1 MPPSILPFL
10 YQTRTIQHGL
20 RPSTF
25 TRVVRLAHSFSHNKP
40 SYSIPF
46 DWEDDPHHDEFSGS
60 ASSQSS
66 TITPSEAEVFKG
78 IFDEISQG
86 RMPVSKKKTAF
97 NAMREQVAPTSATGE
112 GQLDTKARSIVD
124 QARLTDFRDKFLSR
138 YPSSLRNAAQVAL
151 GLFEVPANEEGTR
164 TFMELKEA
172 DAANWAE
179 RVMYDQLRSEER
191 GRVDGLM
198 EDCTTDTELWN
209 LMEREVFTLPERLG
223 ILQGDVAASPKS
235 KKKKRTKTKGKSVAD
250 EPIDDPAAS
259 TSPESNSERRLMDI
273 HGRLYPHFIYNG
285 LKLLDTK
292 FKRSS
297 PYTFEILP
305 RVKELGLPSYVLGV
319 STSFYSRLASLY
331 WTRFGDSNAALS
343 VLQEMLSSGLYAND
357 ESMEVVESIRDHL
370 HGCTWGA
377 QGPFVMAMMESSPYD
392 ASLSQ
397 RLENMRRYIR
407 TSIAQERQDSA

>member
-20 RPSTF
+20 RRATLA
-25 TRVVRLAHSFSHNKP
+25 RLIRQAHSSSQNKAN
-40 SYSIPF
+40 YSIPF
-46 DWEDDPHHDEFSGS
+46 DWEDDPHNDDFSGKV
-60 ASSQSS
+60 SSQPS
-66 TITPSEAEVFKG
+66 TITPSEAEIFKG

-86 RMPVSKKKTAF
+86 RMPVAKKKPAF
-97 NAMREQVAPTSATGE
+97 SAMREQAGPTTAAYASP
-112 GQLDTKARSIVD
+112 LDTKARSIVD

-151 GLFEVPANEEGTR
+151 GLFEVPANEEGTS
-164 TFMELKEA
+164 TYMELKEA

-179 RVMYDQLRSEER
+179 RAMHDRARSEER
-191 GRVDGLM
+191 ERVDRLM
-198 EDCTTDTELWN
+198 DACTTDAELWN
-209 LMEREVFTLPERLG
+209 LMEREVFSLPERLG
-223 ILQGDVAASPKS
+223 IIQDTAASAT
-235 KKKKRTKTKGKSVAD
+235 KKRKKVTKANGKSAAE
-250 EPIDDPAAS
+250 EPAKGSATPL
-259 TSPESNSERRLMDI
+259 ESKPDRRLMEI

-285 LKLLDTK
+285 LKLLDTN

-297 PYTFEILP
+297 PYAFKILP
-305 RVKELGLPSYVLGV
+305 RVKQLGLPSYVLGV

-331 WTRFGDSNAALS
+331 WTRFGDSTAALS
-343 VLQEMLSSGLYAND
+343 VLEEMLSSGLYANE
-357 ESMEVVESIRDHL
+357 ESMEVVDKIRDHL

-397 RLENMRRYIR
+397 RLENMERYIR
-407 TSIAQERQDSA
+407 TSITQEKQDSA

>member
-20 RPSTF
+20 RPATF
-25 TRVVRLAHSFSHNKP
+25 ARAIRLAHSSNKP
-40 SYSIPF
+40 NYSIPF
-46 DWEDDPHHDEFSGS
+46 DWEDDPHHDDFSS
-60 ASSQSS
+60 KPSSQPS

-86 RMPVSKKKTAF
+86 RMPVSKKKKTAF
-97 NAMREQVAPTSATGE
+97 SALKEQTASTSAAVAS
-112 GQLDTKARSIVD
+112 QSDTKARSIVD

-138 YPSSLRNAAQVAL
+138 YPSSLRSAAQVAL
-151 GLFEVPANEEGTR
+151 GLFEVPANEDGKSTY
-164 TFMELKEA
+164 MELKEA

-179 RVMYDQLRSEER
+179 RAMYDQLRSEER
-191 GRVDGLM
+191 ARVDRLM
-198 EDCTTDTELWN
+198 DSCKTDTELWS
-209 LMEREVFTLPERLG
+209 LMEREVFSLPERLG
-223 ILQGDVAASPKS
+223 IIQDTTETASR
-235 KKKKRTKTKGKSVAD
+235 KKKKKSTNTKGKAAAA
-250 EPIDDPAAS
+250 EPAEEPAAAAAAK
-259 TSPESNSERRLMDI
+259 PDRRMMDV

-285 LKLLDTK
+285 LKLLDTN

-297 PYTFEILP
+297 PYVFKILP

-319 STSFYSRLASLY
+319 STSFYSRLAFLY
-331 WTRFGDSNAALS
+331 WTRFGDSNAALN
-343 VLQEMLSSGLYAND
+343 VLQEMLSSGLYANE
-357 ESMEVVESIRDHL
+357 ESMAVVESIRDHI

-397 RLENMRRYIR
+397 RLENMQRYIR
-407 TSIAQERQDSA
+407 TSIAQEKHDGA

>member
-10 YQTRTIQHGL
+10 YHTRTIQHGL
-20 RPSTF
+20 RPATF
-25 TRVVRLAHSFSHNKP
+25 ARVVRLAHSASANKAN
-40 SYSIPF
+40 YSIPF
-46 DWEDDPHHDEFSGS
+46 DWEDDPHNDDFSGKP
-60 ASSQSS
+60 SSQAS

-86 RMPVSKKKTAF
+86 KMPVSKKKTAF
-97 NAMREQVAPTSATGE
+97 SMIKDQTVSPGAASVS
-112 GQLDTKARSIVD
+112 QLDTTARSIVE

-151 GLFEVPANEEGTR
+151 GLFEVPANEEGASTY
-164 TFMELKEA
+164 MELKEA

-179 RVMYDQLRSEER
+179 RAMYDQLRSEEKA
-191 GRVDGLM
+191 RVDGLM
-198 EDCTTDTELWN
+198 NSCTTDAELWT
-209 LMEREVFTLPERLG
+209 LMEREVFSLPERLG
-223 ILQGDVAASPKS
+223 IMQDTATSVPSKKKS
-235 KKKKRTKTKGKSVAD
+235 KKGAKVKGKSAV
-250 EPIDDPAAS
+250 EVPIEGSATATEAKPD
-259 TSPESNSERRLMDI
+259 RQLMDI
-273 HGRLYPHFIYNG
+273 NGRLYPHFIFNG

-297 PYTFEILP
+297 PYAFKILP

-343 VLQEMLSSGLYAND
+343 VLQEMLSSGLYANE
-357 ESMEVVESIRDHL
+357 ESMEVVQSIRDHL

-397 RLENMRRYIR
+397 RLENMQRYIR
-407 TSIAQERQDSA
+407 TSIAQEKQEGA